1 MTLGPLMVDIEG
13 TELTADDKL
22 LLTDPL
28 VGGVILFSRNY
39 HSLEQLEAL
48 VQSIQAIKRPRLLIA
63 VDQEGGRVQRFKDGF
78 TILPAMRRFGEIYDK
93 DHKQA
98 LELAQQCGW
107 LMASE
112 VRSTGIDISFA
123 PVLDIDKGIS
133 AVIGD
138 RAFHKDCFAAAK
150 LAQAFTLGM
159 QEADMQGTGKHFPG
173 HGSIEAD
180 SHIAMPV
187 DERGINDIEMDDLK
201 PFQFLIDSGINALM
215 MAHVIYPRVDKNPAG
230 FSSFWIKQILR
241 KKLGFQ
247 GAVFS
252 DDLNMQGAAIA
263 GSYAERARKAFDAGC
278 DMALICN
285 NREGAWEAVKSLQ
298 GYSSPAS
305 SLRLAHLHG
314 KVFYSRDELIH
325 QPRWKQAK
333 ALLEKYVEEPS
344 LNLL

>member
-1 MTLGPLMVDIEG
+1 
-13 TELTADDKL
+13 
-22 LLTDPL
+22 
-28 VGGVILFSRNY
+28 
-39 HSLEQLEAL
+39 
-48 VQSIQAIKRPRLLIA
+48 
-63 VDQEGGRVQRFKDGF
+63 
-78 TILPAMRRFGEIYDK
+78 
-93 DHKQA
+93 
-98 LELAQQCGW
+98 
-107 LMASE
+107 
-112 VRSTGIDISFA
+112 
-123 PVLDIDKGIS
+123 
-133 AVIGD
+133 
-138 RAFHKDCFAAAK
+138 
-150 LAQAFTLGM
+150 
-159 QEADMQGTGKHFPG
+159 MQGTGKPFPG

>member
-13 TELTADDKL
+13 IELTADDRL
-22 LLTDPL
+22 LLSDPL

-39 HSLEQLEAL
+39 FSLEQLEKL
-48 VQSIQAIKRPRLLIA
+48 VQSIQAIKTPRLLIA

-78 TILPAMRRFGEIYDK
+78 TILPAMRRFGEIYEI

-98 LELAQQCGW
+98 LELARQCGW

-112 VRSTGIDISFA
+112 VRSAGIDISFA
-123 PVLDIDKGIS
+123 PILDIDKGIS

-138 RAFHKDCFAAAK
+138 RAFHKDCFVAAK
-150 LAQAFTLGM
+150 LAQAFTRGM
-159 QEADMQGTGKHFPG
+159 HEADMQATGKHFPG

-180 SHIAMPV
+180 SHIAMPI
-187 DERGINDIEMDDLK
+187 DERSLSEIEMEDLK
-201 PFQFLIDSGINALM
+201 PFQLLIDSGINALM

-230 FSSFWIKQILR
+230 FSSFWIKEILR
-241 KKLGFQ
+241 NRMRFQ

-252 DDLNMQGAAIA
+252 DDLSMQGAAFA
-263 GSYAERARKAFDAGC
+263 GNYAERARLALDAGC

-285 NREGAWEAVKSLQ
+285 SREGAWEAVKSLE

-305 SLRLAHLHG
+305 SLRLAHLHA
-314 KVFYSRDELIH
+314 KEFYSREELTH
-325 QPRWKQAK
+325 QQRWTLAK
-333 ALLEKYVEEPS
+333 SMLEKYVDEPS
-344 LNLL
+344 LTLL